1 MQCEHKRSFFSGGAL
16 MNLVEEGKRVW
27 AEQASAPTLAAIKM
41 RSRITEAEALLDE
54 TGLGNFTV
62 SGVD

>member
-1 MQCEHKRSFFSGGAL
+1 
-16 MNLVEEGKRVW
+16 VW
-27 AEQASAPTLAAIKM
+27 TENAARPTLEAMKM

-62 SGVD
+62 LEWTNL